1 MNFLHFSAFTVFLCI
16 KTTRLVCNL
25 LHFSLK
31 ITMKWNFLHF
41 SAFTVFLCIKSTRLV
56 CKLLNFSL
64 KITMKWNFLHFST
77 FTVFLCIKSTRLVCN
92 LLHFSLKI
100 TMNDHFLH
108 FSTFTVFLCIKS
120 TRLVCNLLHLVSKM
134 AFSLKSTTVLLQS
147 SYTSSALTRLQGHWK
162 NFVMISSGLFQWI
175 VPFIVTNHCI
185 TIRPCVLRTSSV
197 FIVKIKILWYE
208 NIYMCNCN

>member
-1 MNFLHFSAFTVFLCI
+1 MKKTNFSDIRALSHNSSTEVLY
-16 KTTRLVCNL
+16 NL
-25 LHFSLK
+25 LHVSTT
-31 ITMKWNFLHF
+31 ITMTMHF
-41 SAFTVFLCIKSTRLV
+41 FHLLYSHTRSTV
-56 CKLLNFSL
+56 
-64 KITMKWNFLHFST
+64 
-77 FTVFLCIKSTRLVCN
+77 LVCN

-197 FIVKIKILWYE
+197 FIVKIKIL
-208 NIYMCNCN
+208 

>member
-1 MNFLHFSAFTVFLCI
+1 MILEHYHTTVLLKYYTIYCTVS
-16 KTTRLVCNL
+16 TT
-25 LHFSLK
+25 
-31 ITMKWNFLHF
+31 ITMTMHF
-41 SAFTVFLCIKSTRLV
+41 FSFHALVFSCTKSTV
-56 CKLLNFSL
+56 
-64 KITMKWNFLHFST
+64 
-77 FTVFLCIKSTRLVCN
+77 LVCN

-197 FIVKIKILWYE
+197 FIVKIKIL
-208 NIYMCNCN
+208 